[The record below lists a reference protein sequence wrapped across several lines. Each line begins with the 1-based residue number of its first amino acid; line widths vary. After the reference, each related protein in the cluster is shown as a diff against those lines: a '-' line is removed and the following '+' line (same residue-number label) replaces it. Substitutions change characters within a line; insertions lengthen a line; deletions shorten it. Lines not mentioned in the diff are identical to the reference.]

1 MTYLPDIFSPQ
12 AVKTVDMF
20 RRKTINLPY
29 ECMLFFDYNSGN
41 IVSCNFSNSNSPNK
55 VKRETLYIFILR
67 MREYLDF

>member
-1 MTYLPDIFSPQ
+1 MTYSPDVFSPQ

-55 VKRETLYIFILR
+55 VKGKLYT
-67 MREYLDF
+67 YLLKKCI